1 MDIEQV
7 KTFLQVAAHGSFLE
21 AANRVHVTQSTVSAR
36 IQNLEQ
42 ALGARLFI
50 RNRAGAVLT
59 PAGRRFLRHAKT
71 LVLTYEQAR
80 HDVGLPSRF
89 RASLTI
95 GARIA
100 LWDEFLPRWAAR
112 MRHLAPDVSLN
123 TEIGFEDDLMR
134 RVIAGTMD
142 LALMYGPQQGAGLR
156 VDYLFDETLILVT
169 PDPSPAERVGRERN
183 PELDRGQVQA
193 LDLNQDRDQ
202 ARDQGQD
209 PGLDQELEQGAD
221 LNRRLDQKPDQGQD
235 PVPGVDDDYVY
246 VDWGPTFYAEHRKVY
261 PDFERPARTAN
272 IGWLG
277 LQLIL
282 ADGGTC
288 FVPER
293 VAAAYLR
300 GGCLHR
306 VAGSPILRMPAYV
319 VYPRESDNEV
329 LATALGVLRE
339 LAAEGAV
346 VDEDVAGAVGG

>member
-1 MDIEQV
+1 MDIDQV

-59 PAGRRFLRHAKT
+59 LAGRRFLRHAKT

-80 HDVGLPSRF
+80 HDVGLASRF

-100 LWDEFLPRWAAR
+100 LWDQFLPRWAAR
-112 MRHLAPDVSLN
+112 MRRLAPDVSLN
-123 TEIGFEDDLMR
+123 TEIGFEEDLMR

-142 LALMYGPQQGAGLR
+142 LALMYGPRQGAGLR

-169 PDPSPAERVGRERN
+169 PAPPPAGHLGPAGNHE
-183 PELDRGQVQA
+183 PDLDRVQA
-193 LDLNQDRDQ
+193 LALNQGEEQEQNPDPDQ
-202 ARDQGQD
+202 E
-209 PGLDQELEQGAD
+209 PGLNRPGVQEPEKD
-221 LNRRLDQKPDQGQD
+221 LDHA

-246 VDWGPTFYAEHRKVY
+246 VDWGPTFYAEHHKVY

-293 VAAAYLR
+293 VAEVYLR
-300 GGCLHR
+300 GGCLRR
-306 VAGSPILRMPAYV
+306 VAGSPTLRMPAYV
-319 VYPRESDNEV
+319 VYPQETDNEV
-329 LATALGVLRE
+329 LATALEVLRE
-339 LAAEGAV
+339 LVGEERDLTAV
-346 VDEDVAGAVGG
+346 QGGAGAAR

>member
-1 MDIEQV
+1 M
-7 KTFLQVAAHGSFLE
+7 
-21 AANRVHVTQSTVSAR
+21 
-36 IQNLEQ
+36 
-42 ALGARLFI
+42 
-50 RNRAGAVLT
+50 
-59 PAGRRFLRHAKT
+59 
-71 LVLTYEQAR
+71 LTYEQAR

-100 LWDEFLPRWAAR
+100 LWDEFLPRWAAQ
-112 MRHLAPDVSLN
+112 MRRLAPDVSLN
-123 TEIGFEDDLMR
+123 TEIGFEEDLMR
-134 RVIAGTMD
+134 RVIAGTLD
-142 LALMYGPQQGAGLR
+142 LALMYGPSQGAGLR

-169 PDPSPAERVGRERN
+169 PDPPPADRMGREGDSALDQAQVQIFQGQDQALDLSKGQEHNQAPDLARGL
-183 PELDRGQVQA
+183 ELDRGGNQKLMRDSPRVQA
-193 LDLNQDRDQ
+193 YS
-202 ARDQGQD
+202 A
-209 PGLDQELEQGAD
+209 
-221 LNRRLDQKPDQGQD
+221 
-235 PVPGVDDDYVY
+235 GVDDDYVY

-282 ADGGTC
+282 ADRGTC

-306 VAGSPILRMPAYV
+306 VPDSPILRMPAYV

-339 LAAEGAV
+339 LVTEQAA
-346 VDEDVAGAVGG
+346 

>member
-1 MDIEQV
+1 MDIDQV
-7 KTFLQVAAHGSFLE
+7 KTFLQVAANGSFLE

-42 ALGARLFI
+42 ALGARLFT

-80 HDVGLPSRF
+80 YDVGLPSRF

-100 LWDEFLPRWAAR
+100 LWDELLPRWAAR
-112 MRHLAPDVSLN
+112 MRRLAPDVSLN
-123 TEIGFEDDLMR
+123 TEIGFEEDLMR

-142 LALMYGPQQGAGLR
+142 LALMYGPRQGAGLR
-156 VDYLFDETLILVT
+156 VDHLFDETLILVT
-169 PDPSPAERVGRERN
+169 PEPSRAKRGGREQ
-183 PELDRGQVQA
+183 EQT
-193 LDLNQDRDQ
+193 LDLYPGRDQDRDL
-202 ARDQGQD
+202 D
-209 PGLDQELEQGAD
+209 PELVMGSD
-221 LNRRLDQKPDQGQD
+221 LASTLTNGRAA
-235 PVPGVDDDYVY
+235 VPGVDDDYVF
-246 VDWGPTFYAEHRKVY
+246 VDWGATFYAEHRKVY

-293 VAAAYLR
+293 VAMAYLQ

-329 LATALGVLRE
+329 LAMALGALRE
-339 LAAEGAV
+339 LVAEVA
-346 VDEDVAGAVGG
+346 VDEEGAGAVGG

>member
-1 MDIEQV
+1 MDIDQV

-36 IQNLEQ
+36 IQSLEQ

-50 RNRAGAVLT
+50 RNRAGATLT

-100 LWDEFLPRWAAR
+100 LWDDLLPRWAAR

-156 VDYLFDETLILVT
+156 VDYLFEETLILVT
-169 PDPSPAERVGRERN
+169 PDPQPAVLVGGERN
-183 PELDRGQVQA
+183 PQLDRGQ
-193 LDLNQDRDQ
+193 
-202 ARDQGQD
+202 
-209 PGLDQELEQGAD
+209 
-221 LNRRLDQKPDQGQD
+221 D
-235 PVPGVDDDYVY
+235 PVMGVDDDYVY

-261 PDFERPARTAN
+261 PEFERPARTAN

-339 LAAEGAV
+339 LVA
-346 VDEDVAGAVGG
+346 DEEVAGGVAGAIGG

>member
-21 AANRVHVTQSTVSAR
+21 AASRVHVTQSTVSAR

-50 RNRAGAVLT
+50 RNRAGAILT

-112 MRHLAPDVSLN
+112 MRRLAPDVSLT
-123 TEIGFEDDLMR
+123 TEIGFEEDLMR
-134 RVIAGTMD
+134 RVIAGTLD
-142 LALMYGPQQGAGLR
+142 LALMYGPSQGAGLR

-169 PDPSPAERVGRERN
+169 PDPPPA
-183 PELDRGQVQA
+183 GQ
-193 LDLNQDRDQ
+193 
-202 ARDQGQD
+202 G
-209 PGLDQELEQGAD
+209 EQTKGGVS
-221 LNRRLDQKPDQGQD
+221 L
-235 PVPGVDDDYVY
+235 PGVDDDYVY

-282 ADGGTC
+282 ADRGTC

-306 VAGSPILRMPAYV
+306 VPDSPILRMPAYV

-339 LAAEGAV
+339 LVAEQATEAA
-346 VDEDVAGAVGG
+346 GGP

>member
-80 HDVGLPSRF
+80 HDVGLPNRF

-100 LWDEFLPRWAAR
+100 LWDAFLPQWAAR
-112 MRHLAPDVSLN
+112 MRRQAPDVTLN
-123 TEIGFEDDLMR
+123 TEIGFEEDLMR

-142 LALMYGPQQGAGLR
+142 LALMYGPRQGAGLR
-156 VDYLFDETLILVT
+156 VDHLFDETLILVT
-169 PDPSPAERVGRERN
+169 PDPSRAEQGGRDQEQVLDQGRDGGRNQAPERVPGSN
-183 PELDRGQVQA
+183 LVQDKTNDR
-193 LDLNQDRDQ
+193 RTE
-202 ARDQGQD
+202 
-209 PGLDQELEQGAD
+209 PGI
-221 LNRRLDQKPDQGQD
+221 
-235 PVPGVDDDYVY
+235 DDDYVY

-306 VAGSPILRMPAYV
+306 VAGSPTLRMPAYV
-319 VYPRESDNEV
+319 VYPLESDNEV
-329 LATALGVLRE
+329 LATALEVLRE
-339 LAAEGAV
+339 MVEKGSAEETAYERASV
-346 VDEDVAGAVGG
+346 IA

>member
-1 MDIEQV
+1 MDIDQV

-21 AANRVHVTQSTVSAR
+21 AASRVHVTQSTVSAR

-50 RNRAGAVLT
+50 RNRAGAILT

-100 LWDEFLPRWAAR
+100 LWDEFLPRWAAQ
-112 MRHLAPDVSLN
+112 MRRLAPDVSLN
-123 TEIGFEDDLMR
+123 TEIGFEEDLMR
-134 RVIAGTMD
+134 RVIAGTLD
-142 LALMYGPQQGAGLR
+142 LALMYGPSQGAGLR

-169 PDPSPAERVGRERN
+169 PDPPPADRMGREGDCA
-183 PELDRGQVQA
+183 LDQAQVQIFQGQDQA
-193 LDLNQDRDQ
+193 LDLSKGQEHNQAPDL
-202 ARDQGQD
+202 AR
-209 PGLDQELEQGAD
+209 GLD
-221 LNRRLDQKPDQGQD
+221 LDRGGNQKLMRD
-235 PVPGVDDDYVY
+235 PAQVQAYSAGVDDDYVY

-282 ADGGTC
+282 ADRGTC

-306 VAGSPILRMPAYV
+306 VPDSPILRMPAYV

-339 LAAEGAV
+339 LVAEQATEAA
-346 VDEDVAGAVGG
+346 GGP

>member
-50 RNRAGAVLT
+50 RNRAGATLT

-169 PDPSPAERVGRERN
+169 PDPPPAGLVERARN
-183 PELDRGQVQA
+183 PELDREQVQV
-193 LDLNQDRDQ
+193 LDRNQGGNP
-202 ARDQGQD
+202 GQD
-209 PGLDQELEQGAD
+209 PGSHQEPY
-221 LNRRLDQKPDQGQD
+221 LNRRLDRKPDQDQD
-235 PVPGVDDDYVY
+235 AMPGVDDGYVY

-319 VYPRESDNEV
+319 VYPRGSDNEV

-346 VDEDVAGAVGG
+346 VDEEVAGAVGG